1 MDTPAQR
8 ILSWEDYP
16 EPRLVLVRGKL
27 VVEVS
32 IPRPIRHL
40 FGSGNGKTNNRR
52 LTTGTT
58 DQSVAKR
65 KMWALAHEIYK
76 QFDAAQLDAQQ
87 GLRDEVDGF
96 ALDTISALVKSFKY
110 NRGEAPELNTTTP
123 YAELRKLKDTLDS
136 YFQMMVDQAPPI
148 EAVSASLNAM
158 DEALQSGVAPVKARE
173 KMLAALGDTGSFTME
188 QNALLSKNSS
198 SIIQSYWEDLLTTA
212 ARDQG
217 IEVPVFEGRSSLGI
231 AEYEGM
237 YLPEGV
243 LAEANEV
250 SRPRRVKSKE
260 TMRISDVK
268 ADYFITLEAN
278 YDKLN
283 TRRKWTR
290 AVDLFVEMM
299 GDLPLREIKPV
310 TCYQFA
316 QKQVDVT
323 PTISNATVTN
333 YHTGMSL
340 LLKYCVR
347 KGYLDVNPFLGV
359 DVKEYGKSKQSWLP
373 FSTSDLDSIFSYEWP
388 PQERLLLNIIS
399 STGMRA
405 TEAGSLAWD
414 RFNDT
419 DYEGVRYFSLIDT
432 ENEDVSVKNA
442 GSARHVPLHPD
453 LVLPEKGE
461 GRLFNYTID
470 DNGLCSSSA
479 GHIINP
485 VLNRLAPHKRKSTH
499 SFRRTLKVMLRD
511 AGVSKEINDIYTGH
525 GSGDVSGKSY
535 GGASIRTRFDAI
547 SKLDLPWLK

>member
-1 MDTPAQR
+1 MHTPAQR

-188 QNALLSKNSS
+188 QNALLAKNSS

-217 IEVPVFEGRSSLGI
+217 IEVPVFEDRSSLGI
-231 AEYEGM
+231 AEHEGM

-250 SRPRRVKSKE
+250 SRPRRVKSNE

-299 GDLPLREIKPV
+299 GDLPLCEIKPV

-359 DVKEYGKSKQSWLP
+359 DVK
-373 FSTSDLDSIFSYEWP
+373 
-388 PQERLLLNIIS
+388 
-399 STGMRA
+399 
-405 TEAGSLAWD
+405 AGSLTWD